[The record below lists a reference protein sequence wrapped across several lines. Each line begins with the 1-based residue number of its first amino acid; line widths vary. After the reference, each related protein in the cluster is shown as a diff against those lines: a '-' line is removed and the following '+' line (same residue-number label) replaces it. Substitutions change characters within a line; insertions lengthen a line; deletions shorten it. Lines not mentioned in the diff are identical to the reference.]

1 MTYRYKDNIATKA
14 FVSFKGPLNF
24 YKNVKDSYITLEKA
38 EGQQKVFKLELNK
51 IVKGSTK

>member
-38 EGQQKVFKLELNK
+38 EGQQKEFKLELNK